1 MTDPRAK
8 TVGRNLIVIDLL
20 TQIMLAFG
28 IGLATSLALAGAVLL
43 LAT

>member
-1 MTDPRAK
+1 MTEARAK
-8 TVGRNLIVIDLL
+8 TVDQNLIVIDLL

>member
-1 MTDPRAK
+1 MTDVRAK
-8 TVGRNLIVIDLL
+8 TVDQGPVVIDLL
-20 TQIMLAFG
+20 SQIMLAFA

>member
-1 MTDPRAK
+1 MTDARAK
-8 TVGRNLIVIDLL
+8 TVGQSLIVIDLL

-28 IGLATSLALAGAVLL
+28 VGLATSLALAGAVLL

>member
-1 MTDPRAK
+1 MTDVRAK
-8 TVGRNLIVIDLL
+8 TVDQGLIVIDLL
-20 TQIMLAFG
+20 SQIMLAFG